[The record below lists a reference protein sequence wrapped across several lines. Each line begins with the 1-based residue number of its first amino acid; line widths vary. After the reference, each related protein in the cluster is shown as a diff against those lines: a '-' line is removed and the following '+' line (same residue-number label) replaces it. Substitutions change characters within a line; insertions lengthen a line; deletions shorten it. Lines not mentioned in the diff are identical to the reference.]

1 MNSLKEDCKWTEKE
15 IKQLQKKKEQTETAL
30 QEVNKKIEEQPGP
43 FSSSIKQE
51 IDSMKLERAKY
62 HKGTLM
68 GNDVY
73 ELLQPKSIKAISM
86 CLKPKIM
93 NIGFT

>member
-1 MNSLKEDCKWTEKE
+1 MNRKGNRHCRR
-15 IKQLQKKKEQTETAL
+15 KKEQTQTAL

-43 FSSSIKQE
+43 FSLSIKQE
-51 IDSMKLERAKY
+51 LDSMKRERAKY
-62 HKGTLM
+62 HKGTLV

-73 ELLQPKSIKAISM
+73 ELLKPKSIEAISM